1 MERNGPGEPIWR
13 ASAPGRGTTKRHF
26 VSRSH
31 PLYSDGFTAGPA
43 ALPRLSDSFTMIVR
57 KFVLMEVK
65 MKLNRWQDVVLIGWA
80 VGIWVVILTST
91 DFRMTY
97 MESIIINSILRIFGV
112 SVAAFV
118 LIVLS
123 RKR

>member
-1 MERNGPGEPIWR
+1 
-13 ASAPGRGTTKRHF
+13 
-26 VSRSH
+26 
-31 PLYSDGFTAGPA
+31 
-43 ALPRLSDSFTMIVR
+43 
-57 KFVLMEVK
+57 MEVK

>member
-1 MERNGPGEPIWR
+1 
-13 ASAPGRGTTKRHF
+13 
-26 VSRSH
+26 
-31 PLYSDGFTAGPA
+31 
-43 ALPRLSDSFTMIVR
+43 
-57 KFVLMEVK
+57 

-118 LIVLS
+118 LIVLF